1 MFELTVTMD
10 FSAAHRLRGYEG
22 ACERLH
28 GHNYKVDATLEAAK
42 LDKLGMAM
50 DFKAVKAAL
59 AEILDTVDHQFLNET
74 GVFKEINP
82 TAENIAKWIAD
93 ELAGKL
99 PAGVGVKS
107 ITVWESDRCGA
118 TYRAGTPRRTRRKRT
133 YHG

>member
-1 MFELTVTMD
+1 MFELTVTME

-28 GHNYKVDATLEAAK
+28 GHNYKVDATLESEK

-59 AEILDTVDHQFLNET
+59 ADILDRVDHQFLNET

-99 PAGVGVKS
+99 PSGVGVKS
-107 ITVWESDRCGA
+107 VTVWESDRCGA
-118 TYRAGTPRRTRRKRT
+118 TYRP
-133 YHG
+133 